1 MVRVLA
7 AVLFCL
13 YKKALLVCVVC
24 TCVNKPLPPPP
35 PPPPPP
41 PLSRMFP
48 RKVWAQRQPK
58 WSQFVRLFTRVVVG
72 HILRLLPL
80 CWKWNIRTFDNVH
93 PLTVVYDIKIIKSSV
108 PQIMIRTLPKPSP
121 VMKNLSLWTFD
132 VFKLEYGPTKSSH
145 RSTYSKTRIFI
156 YFTFGSITNYWLD
169 ISKKCYKAKCL
180 VSIGAQKTY
189 LDHLQFF

>member
-1 MVRVLA
+1 MAATCVGDAIVSRETTVLRLHSMRSRSA
-7 AVLFCL
+7 PSEVVQKHIDPGKYTIKYRL
-13 YKKALLVCVVC
+13 LLV
-24 TCVNKPLPPPP
+24 P
-35 PPPPPP
+35 
-41 PLSRMFP
+41 SR
-48 RKVWAQRQPK
+48 
-58 WSQFVRLFTRVVVG
+58 
-72 HILRLLPL
+72 
-80 CWKWNIRTFDNVH
+80 
-93 PLTVVYDIKIIKSSV
+93 TVVYDIKIIKSSA